1 MWIQIESEDEG
12 LGPTAESSSKTDCE
26 SHWTHKER
34 ILVPQEREKREIEG
48 RNTTTPFFVAGDRR
62 DGNIVACLVHSVRGP
77 GTTYTGS
84 DMHLLIS
91 PH

>member
-12 LGPTAESSSKTDCE
+12 LGPTAESSSKADCE

-48 RNTTTPFFVAGDRR
+48 RNTTTPF
-62 DGNIVACLVHSVRGP
+62 
-77 GTTYTGS
+77 
-84 DMHLLIS
+84 LLPATEETEILLHVWS
-91 PH
+91 IA